1 MTRHA
6 GTVLLLVG
14 IGCVVSRSAVGQQAF
29 FDEGNRLY
37 QALVSYERI
46 LTQGWKS
53 GILYFNIGNAYFKLG
68 ELGNAILAY
77 ERALRLMP
85 RDDDLRSNLD
95 LARTLTADEITP
107 LPGFW
112 PLNVVTWWVGLLSRS
127 ALISVVAGAYLVTTI
142 CLVLL
147 VLRRGTSTVRW
158 VRWAVFVGA
167 GIIVV
172 FGINLAVRELRLG
185 QAEEA
190 IVMAAEVG
198 VQSAPS
204 DDADLQIFTIHEGT
218 KVRIDRASDEW
229 LEVVLEEWVRAEVLE
244 RI

>member
-1 MTRHA
+1 M
-6 GTVLLLVG
+6 
-14 IGCVVSRSAVGQQAF
+14 
-29 FDEGNRLY
+29 
-37 QALVSYERI
+37 
-46 LTQGWKS
+46 
-53 GILYFNIGNAYFKLG
+53 
-68 ELGNAILAY
+68 AY

-185 QAEEA
+185 QA
-190 IVMAAEVG
+190 

-229 LEVVLEEWVRAEVLE
+229 LEVVLEDGKVGWVRAEVLE

>member
-1 MTRHA
+1 
-6 GTVLLLVG
+6 
-14 IGCVVSRSAVGQQAF
+14 
-29 FDEGNRLY
+29 
-37 QALVSYERI
+37 VSYERI

-185 QAEEA
+185 QA
-190 IVMAAEVG
+190 

-229 LEVVLEEWVRAEVLE
+229 LEVVLEDGKVGWVRAEVLE